1 MGVLSIFHL
10 LLQVVLRPLNNL
22 KNEKEESNLKINDL
36 KIRKREQE
44 ELEIVLKTDVG
55 ALEILVAEGGKALTA
70 LGDLRAR

>member
-1 MGVLSIFHL
+1 M
-10 LLQVVLRPLNNL
+10 LRPLNNL

-55 ALEILVAEGGKALTA
+55 ALEILVAEGEKALTA